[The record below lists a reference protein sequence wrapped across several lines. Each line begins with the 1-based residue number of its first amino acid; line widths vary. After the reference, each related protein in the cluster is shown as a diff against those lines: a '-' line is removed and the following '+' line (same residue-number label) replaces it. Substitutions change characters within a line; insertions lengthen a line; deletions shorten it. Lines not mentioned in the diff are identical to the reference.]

1 MNERDFVLKERKKG
15 NCRECVKREKGRF
28 CKLFNDNI
36 IYLEEMMVR
45 GKKLVLDNRRS
56 KGVI

>member
-45 GKKLVLDNRRS
+45 GKKSVLVNRRS

>member
-15 NCRECVKREKGRF
+15 NCRECVEREKGRF

-36 IYLEEMMVR
+36 MYLEEMMVR
-45 GKKLVLDNRRS
+45 GKKAVLVNRRS